1 MKTLILDQANF
12 QILPVPENKDYNFMV
27 KEKKLFDNVLDTL
40 YETTAITCDI
50 KIILMP
56 DGPSPTRLY
65 IAYPK
70 FIKHYLMV

>member
-1 MKTLILDQANF
+1 MKTIISDQAKF
-12 QILPVPENKDYNFMV
+12 QMLPVPKNKDYNFMV

-40 YETTAITCDI
+40 YETAAITCDI

-56 DGPSPTRLY
+56 DGPSPTHFY